1 MFRLLNKNT
10 ILVLIGNLLEF
21 YDLGLFGFLSVIIT
35 PLYFQCDN
43 ALSSLLAS
51 ASVFAIGF
59 CMRPIGAMVFGYIGD
74 TFGRKLC
81 LSRTILL
88 MAVPTTLISVL
99 PTYDQIG
106 IIAPIVLILC
116 RLLQGFCTGGEYNN
130 AAIYLLETTPS
141 HYRGLFSGVMV
152 ASSILGFFLAS
163 IVAAIVI
170 AFPQYSNWS
179 WRFSF
184 LLGALIG
191 IVGFYL
197 RKNYVPESK
206 NNKLLKEET
215 GTYTGFYRYWKNVA
229 VTICIGWLAG
239 TLSLSLVGY
248 ITSYL
253 TSVLHLSISQASLIT
268 NVGLAVYIFCLPL
281 FGFLSDQ
288 FGHQR
293 VMLWGT
299 LATIF
304 LSYPFFYLLSSGFYY
319 QGEIGLA
326 LLAAL
331 FLAPMHAYMLKL
343 FPLSFRCRGISTA
356 FAMGVGI
363 LGGTAPFIST
373 LLLKILEVN
382 EAPALYY
389 IISGVF
395 GLIALK
401 VSQPVTNH
409 SSSQEREIET
419 QKVTFSAPFK
429 KKLRAS

>member
-1 MFRLLNKNT
+1 MLNRLNKN
-10 ILVLIGNLLEF
+10 IGLILIGNLLEF

-35 PLYFQCDN
+35 PLYFQCDDN
-43 ALSSLLAS
+43 ISSLLAS
-51 ASVFAIGF
+51 ASIFAIGF
-59 CMRPIGAMVFGYIGD
+59 CMRPIGAIVFGYVGD
-74 TFGRKLC
+74 IFGRKIC

-88 MAVPTTLISVL
+88 MAVPTLLISSL
-99 PTYDQIG
+99 PTYNQIG
-106 IIAPIVLILC
+106 IAAPIILVLC

-130 AAIYLLETTPS
+130 AAIYLLETVDS
-141 HYRGLFSGVMV
+141 HQKGFFSGIMI

-163 IVAAIVI
+163 LIASVVI
-170 AFPQYSNWS
+170 AFPEYSAWS
-179 WRFSF
+179 WRLSF

-191 IVGFYL
+191 VVGFYL
-197 RKNYVPESK
+197 RKNYVSESK
-206 NNKLLKEET
+206 EHNILKEERN
-215 GTYTGFYRYWKNVA
+215 YKGFYVHWKSMA
-229 VTICIGWLAG
+229 VTVCIGWLAG

-268 NVGLAVYIFCLPL
+268 NTGLGVYIVFLPL

-288 FGHQR
+288 YGHQR

-331 FLAPMHAYMLKL
+331 FLAPMHAYMLEL
-343 FPLSFRCRGISTA
+343 FPISFRCRGISTA
-356 FAMGVGI
+356 FATGVGI

-373 LLLKILEVN
+373 LLLKVLEIN

-389 IISGVF
+389 IISGIF

-401 VSQPVTNH
+401 ASRPLTSN
-409 SSSQEREIET
+409 SFAQERKSITEEM
-419 QKVTFSAPFK
+419 KVQTPFK
-429 KKLRAS
+429 RKLKAS